1 VEGEGLS
8 TAWTSALGA
17 TQAKQVLI
25 FIFIFLFIQLWTL
38 VSPSNPIK
46 NLTPP
51 KITSAIPKFREKRNL
66 QALFSFNL
74 IHLQYT

>member
-25 FIFIFLFIQLWTL
+25 LFFIFLFIQLWTL
-38 VSPSNPIK
+38 VSPSNPIE
-46 NLTPP
+46 NSTPP
-51 KITSAIPKFREKRNL
+51 KITSAIPKFREQLNPK
-66 QALFSFNL
+66 ATF
-74 IHLQYT
+74 

>member
-25 FIFIFLFIQLWTL
+25 LFLFILFIQLWTL
-38 VSPSNPIK
+38 VSPSNPIE
-46 NLTPP
+46 NSTPP
-51 KITSAIPKFREKRNL
+51 KITSAIPKFKEQLNPK
-66 QALFSFNL
+66 ATF
-74 IHLQYT
+74 